1 MDTCNVPGCTR
12 RRNGSGLRCSR
23 HSKPSQQIMDSVL
36 SLLEKKPRARLSEI
50 AAQSHISKSTAM
62 RALWAIEDGSVN

>member
-1 MDTCNVPGCTR
+1 METCNIPGCTR
-12 RRNGSGLRCSR
+12 KRNGTGLRCSR

-50 AAQSHISKSTAM
+50 AMQVHISKSTAK
-62 RALWAIEDGSVN
+62 RALWAIEDSE